1 MKEKN
6 KLVNSIYYQLLRF
19 NFMIKWLLWLLND
32 YYLINSIYREKTTNL
47 NTLKHL
53 WIELLE

>member
-32 YYLINSIYREKTTNL
+32 YYLINSIYREKTTDL